1 MLLPLRAFMNGSKLV
16 PCSLHLSDTLQKQ
29 SNELTRSWCCRR
41 MRPQK
46 LAISSDSAQLKGPR
60 YEWATC
66 ASPISFRDL
75 AEGKWGLSLRAQ
87 DNAGLISQTRCAY
100 LPIAISG
107 LTGDAAN

>member
-1 MLLPLRAFMNGSKLV
+1 MAF
-16 PCSLHLSDTLQKQ
+16 
-29 SNELTRSWCCRR
+29 
-41 MRPQK
+41 
-46 LAISSDSAQLKGPR
+46 SSDSAQLKGPR
-60 YEWATC
+60 YEWAAC

-87 DNAGLISQTRCAY
+87 DNAGLISQRRCAY

>member
-1 MLLPLRAFMNGSKLV
+1 
-16 PCSLHLSDTLQKQ
+16 
-29 SNELTRSWCCRR
+29 

-60 YEWATC
+60 YEWAAC

-75 AEGKWGLSLRAQ
+75 AEGKWRLSLRAQ
-87 DNAGLISQTRCAY
+87 DNVGLTSQTRCAY

-107 LTGDAAN
+107 LSGDAANKSSRLEGVCKAVKDRRVHSQL